1 LKATAE
7 GLDGYRL
14 DLASRAMYDFVWRE
28 YCDWYLELA
37 KIVLAGGDAKA
48 ADAARH
54 TLVRVLEA
62 VLRALHPIM
71 PFITE
76 ALWRRTAPLAGTG
89 GESVMIASWPQADAF
104 PEDREAE
111 AEIEWLQ
118 GFVLGI
124 RQIRG
129 ELDLPPGR
137 RLEVLAQGGR
147 QDDHERMESLS
158 GLLNPMAGMDKL
170 TLLAADA
177 EAPPAASALHGELRL
192 LTPLAGV
199 IDPAAESTRLGK
211 LRAQAEK
218 ALQAAE
224 KKLANPQFLDKA
236 PPDVVQGVHDR
247 REELKR
253 DLQSLREQLERLK
266 NLGS

>member
-1 LKATAE
+1 
-7 GLDGYRL
+7 
-14 DLASRAMYDFVWRE
+14 
-28 YCDWYLELA
+28 
-37 KIVLAGGDAKA
+37 
-48 ADAARH
+48 
-54 TLVRVLEA
+54 
-62 VLRALHPIM
+62 M

-89 GESVMIASWPQADAF
+89 GESVMIAPWPEADGF

-137 RLEVLAQGGR
+137 RLEVLVQGGGR
-147 QDDHERMESLS
+147 KDNERMESLS
-158 GLLNPMAGMDKL
+158 GLLFPMAGMDKL
-170 TLLAADA
+170 TMLAADA

-199 IDPAAESTRLGK
+199 IDPAVERTRLEK
-211 LRAQAEK
+211 LRAQAEN
-218 ALQAAE
+218 ALLAAE
-224 KKLANPQFLDKA
+224 KSWPIRSSS
-236 PPDVVQGVHDR
+236 R
-247 REELKR
+247 RPR
-253 DLQSLREQLERLK
+253 RRSSRACMTAGK
-266 NLGS
+266 N